1 VRALHSYF
9 GLHDKA
15 KFDIVC
21 YSGRAGDNSP
31 ERNRIV
37 SGCNK
42 GMIDISQLPFD
53 EVQNMCPWCSCMLS
67 PIMSTRSSLLFFPRA
82 PYMQVAAR
90 IRAAGVHVLVDLTG
104 YTITPRAE
112 VFALR
117 SAPVQLQVRSYP
129 HKLVACSSSHSHAL
143 SVPWVPWHDGRK
155 FH

>member
-1 VRALHSYF
+1 MSATTVRALHSYF

-15 KFDIVC
+15 KFDIIC

-42 GMIDISQLPFD
+42 GMIDITQLSFD
-53 EVQNMCPWCSCMLS
+53 EVQRMRPCHSYVMATNYF
-67 PIMSTRSSLLFFPRA
+67 ISLNTLFVFVFPA
-82 PYMQVAAR
+82 PPFMQVAAR

-117 SAPVQLQVRSYP
+117 SAPVQLQV
-129 HKLVACSSSHSHAL
+129 
-143 SVPWVPWHDGRK
+143 
-155 FH
+155 